1 MKVLTTRNT
10 LTNIMHDVKQ
20 IYHASQRVKAAPLK
34 TIIVQAPGYYNNLV
48 AFHKLCWYSQSFAS
62 ASYKH
67 YLSLG
72 ALSKDRPSHFSE
84 PFMSYCTPPCLV
96 S

>member
-1 MKVLTTRNT
+1 MKVPKMRNT
-10 LTNIMHDVKQ
+10 LTNIMHDVKRF
-20 IYHASQRVKAAPLK
+20 YHASRRVKVATQK

-48 AFHKLCWYSQSFAS
+48 AFHKLCWYSQSFTG

-67 YLSLG
+67 SLILG
-72 ALSKDRPSHFSE
+72 TLSKDRPSHFSE
-84 PFMSYCTPPCLV
+84 PFMSYSTPPSLV